1 MTHNTFQCS
10 FNDDMEQKQIAE
22 HLKHWKRLHTDL
34 MWVYEAMS
42 RLTGAMPD
50 CKLMRPVFEV
60 WAAYTEAVGKLI
72 GDRCAWLQWYELE
85 CDMGKRP
92 LVAVF
97 PDGVEREVRTLRNLA
112 QLIADEHNA

>member
-1 MTHNTFQCS
+1 MTHNTFPCS
-10 FNDDMEQKQIAE
+10 FNDDMEQKQIEE

-72 GDRCAWLQWYELE
+72 TSGAT
-85 CDMGKRP
+85 
-92 LVAVF
+92 VAYNT
-97 PDGVEREVRTLRNLA
+97 DGTVRQCGR
-112 QLIADEHNA
+112 